1 MNIKRTGQWVKLMT
15 ATLDDLNCNYTDN
28 PRVRPAINTLLA
40 YFPGSMLMN
49 SNLTIVS
56 VLETTTPMRQTY
68 QPNEHDFVNM
78 TPDDH

>member
-1 MNIKRTGQWVKLMT
+1 MT

-56 VLETTTPMRQTY
+56 VLETTTPMSH
-68 QPNEHDFVNM
+68 PCVKHINLMNM
-78 TPDDH
+78 TL